1 MHDMNLQTAMLYSWL
16 HQSLGKAL
24 SLFLVR
30 VCVYN
35 IYKIESTFLK
45 NNKTK
50 TAGAMTPRT
59 KKKNTATSFVR
70 SGEGCLCSSRRCL
83 GDGPAWPRQEKM
95 DYEFKALRGTR
106 TKCLLVLAIPQP
118 IPVPS

>member
-24 SLFLVR
+24 SLVLVS
-30 VCVYN
+30 VCIYN

-59 KKKNTATSFVR
+59 KEKNTDTSFVH
-70 SGEGCLCSSRRCL
+70 SGGS
-83 GDGPAWPRQEKM
+83 
-95 DYEFKALRGTR
+95 
-106 TKCLLVLAIPQP
+106 LLF
-118 IPVPS
+118 

>member
-1 MHDMNLQTAMLYSWL
+1 MHDMNLQTATLYSWF

-24 SLFLVR
+24 SLVLVS

-59 KKKNTATSFVR
+59 KKKNTAASFV
-70 SGEGCLCSSRRCL
+70 CS
-83 GDGPAWPRQEKM
+83 
-95 DYEFKALRGTR
+95 RGS
-106 TKCLLVLAIPQP
+106 LLF
-118 IPVPS
+118 